1 MTPQGSRLIVADTV
15 RTADGVLGNAVLV
28 EGDSVVAVGDA
39 TELAGRAATEHNY
52 PGVIVPGLRD
62 AHLHPVPYTAAI
74 AGISLKEAVD
84 IAEVLQQI
92 RSAADSAPGPIVAF
106 RLDDET
112 LADGRLPTRDD
123 LDGAVTSRPVLA
135 HRYCGHVAVANS
147 AALGLADIQTD
158 TPDPPGGVIDR
169 DEAGV
174 PTGVLRETAIEL
186 VSTRL
191 AGEAAI
197 SPAALLAAF
206 RGMAGLGLTSVGAMV
221 RPGDGPWASL
231 GNEVELLA
239 EVAADLPIRV
249 HAFVIT
255 PDPDEL
261 LTARDIL
268 NGSGERLR
276 WLGVKLFA
284 DGSLGG
290 HTAAMY
296 RPFADAPDETGTM
309 RLTAADRRLAETALA
324 ADGMVAIHAIGDRA
338 CGAVL
343 DLFADLIA
351 AGADPRRLRLEH
363 ASVMSP
369 EDCNRAADLGMVVSI
384 QPAFIG
390 SETEWLE
397 KRLGPERL
405 RLAYPFASLEQ
416 AGAHL
421 AGGSDC
427 PVEPPHPLRGM
438 ALARD
443 RAGLVPEEG
452 LSAPSALR
460 LFTAGAASAL
470 GEPPPL
476 TAGSPAD
483 LIVLDH
489 DPVASTSKE
498 LRDTAVIA
506 TLVDGVEVAVDT
518 GHEVWVG

>member
-1 MTPQGSRLIVADTV
+1 MMPQGSRLIVADTV

-28 EGDSVVAVGDA
+28 EGGNVVAVGDT
-39 TELAGRAATEHNY
+39 TELAGRSATEDSY
-52 PGVIVPGLRD
+52 QGVIVPGLRD

-74 AGISLKEAVD
+74 AGISLKDAVD
-84 IAEVLQQI
+84 IADALQQI
-92 RSAADSAPGPIVAF
+92 GAAAASAPGPIVAF

-112 LADGRLPTRDD
+112 LADRRLPTRDD
-123 LDGAVTSRPVLA
+123 LDGAVASRPVLA

-147 AALGLADIQTD
+147 AALGLAGIQTD

-169 DEAGV
+169 DEDGV

-191 AGEAAI
+191 VGEAAI
-197 SPAALLAAF
+197 RPAALLAAF

-239 EVAADLPIRV
+239 EVAGDLPIRV

-261 LTARDIL
+261 LAARDIL

-290 HTAAMY
+290 HTAAMHQ
-296 RPFADAPDETGTM
+296 PFADAPDETGTM
-309 RLTAADRRLAETALA
+309 RLTAADRTLAETAIA

-343 DLFADLIA
+343 DLFADLISV
-351 AGADPRRLRLEH
+351 GADPRRLRLEH
-363 ASVMSP
+363 ASVMLS
-369 EDCNRAADLGMVVSI
+369 EDCNRAAALGIIVSI

-397 KRLGPERL
+397 KRLGPDRL

-416 AGAHL
+416 AGALL

-452 LSAPSALR
+452 LSPPSALR
-460 LFTAGAASAL
+460 LFTTGAAAAL

-476 TAGSPAD
+476 VTGSPAD
-483 LIVLDH
+483 LVVLDR
-489 DPVASTSKE
+489 DPVASTADQ
-498 LRDTAVIA
+498 LREAAVVA
-506 TLVDGVEVAVDT
+506 TLVAGAEIAVDP

>member
-1 MTPQGSRLIVADTV
+1 MTPPASRLIIADAV
-15 RTADGVLGNAVLV
+15 RTAEGMLGDAVLV
-28 EGDSVVAVGDA
+28 GSDTIVAVGGAD
-39 TELAGRAATEHNY
+39 ELIGRATVAHRY
-52 PGVIVPGLRD
+52 RGVIVPGLRD

-74 AGISLKEAVD
+74 AGVSLKAAVD
-84 IAEVLQQI
+84 MADVLAQI
-92 RSAADSAPGPIVAF
+92 RSAADAAPGPIVAF
-106 RLDDET
+106 RLDDEA
-112 LADGRLPTRDD
+112 LAELRLPTRDD
-123 LDGAVTSRPVLA
+123 LDGAVAEKPVLA

-147 AALGLADIQTD
+147 AALALADIHAT
-158 TPDPPGGVIDR
+158 TPDPPGGRIDR

-191 AGEAAI
+191 AGQAAVR
-197 SPAALLAAF
+197 PAALLAAC
-206 RGMAGLGLTSVGAMV
+206 GGLAGLGLTSVGAMV

-239 EVAADLPIRV
+239 EVAEDLPIKV

-255 PDPDEL
+255 SDPNEL
-261 LTARDIL
+261 LAAREVL
-268 NGSGERLR
+268 NGSGDRLS
-276 WLGVKLFA
+276 WLGLKLFA

-290 HTAAMY
+290 HTAAMH
-296 RPFADAPDETGTM
+296 RAFADAPEETGTM

-324 ADGMVAIHAIGDRA
+324 AGGMVAIHAIGDRA
-338 CGAVL
+338 CGSVL
-343 DLFADLIA
+343 NLFADLIS

-363 ASVMSP
+363 ASVMSS
-369 EDCNRAADLGMVVSI
+369 EDCVRAADLGIIVSI

-405 RLAYPFASLEQ
+405 PSAYPFASLER

-452 LSAPSALR
+452 LGASAALR
-460 LFTAGAASAL
+460 LFTAGAAAAL
-470 GEPPPL
+470 AEPPPL
-476 TAGSPAD
+476 AIGSPAD
-483 LIVLDH
+483 LVVLDR
-489 DPVASTSKE
+489 DPIASTPDE
-498 LRDTAVIA
+498 LRDTAVVA
-506 TLVDGVEVAVDT
+506 TLVDGEEVAVDPE
-518 GHEVWVG
+518 HDVWVG